1 MKHTPHV
8 LALVALVALSAC
20 TTTQGPP
27 VGGGYKPGESA
38 PSGISDSEAE
48 TLTAQYVDLKNQRTT
63 LVNALATTSDPAT
76 RTRFTQSIDILNRH
90 MQPLEYRL
98 RAAGRPVP

>member
-1 MKHTPHV
+1 MKYLSHA
-8 LALVALVALSAC
+8 LALAALAALSAC

-38 PSGISDSEAE
+38 PVRISEAEAE
-48 TLTAQYVDLKNQRTT
+48 TLTTQYLDLKNQRTT
-63 LVNALATTSDPAT
+63 MVNALNASADPAA
-76 RTRFTQSIDILNRH
+76 RSHYARAIDDLNRH

-98 RAAGRPVP
+98 RSAGRPSP

>member
-1 MKHTPHV
+1 MKHIPHV
-8 LALVALVALSAC
+8 LALLALAALSAC

-38 PSGISDSEAE
+38 PARISEAEAE
-48 TLTAQYVDLKNQRTT
+48 TLTAQYLDLKNQRTT
-63 LVNALATTSDPAT
+63 LVNAMATTSDPAT
-76 RTRFTQSIDILNRH
+76 RTRFSQSIDILNRD

-98 RAAGRPVP
+98 RSAGRPIP